1 MQPVGVEHGR
11 EVKSPFQIV
20 CDVIHP
26 LELFMS
32 NYLLTAV
39 GINMVLRSVLKTES
53 SNDNQKAGFL
63 SRFVARKICLSQYG
77 ISYSSCFLFCW
88 KLAFLNQNS

>member
-20 CDVIHP
+20 CGVIHP
-26 LELFMS
+26 VQLFMS
-32 NYLLTAV
+32 NYLLAAI
-39 GINMVLRSVLKTES
+39 GINTILHSVLKTEH

-77 ISYSSCFLFCW
+77 ISYSACICSVGSWL
-88 KLAFLNQNS
+88 L